1 MWIMRKLVPHNL
13 HTYTYST
20 RLHQSI
26 LFLLSSHFLLTMPPK
41 KMSLESALDEER
53 REILDILEGRLRR
66 SPQQQPSRARHA
78 SPTPPIRSM
87 LDVAPDPALQRHN
100 SIAGPSASV
109 GVTTPSS
116 SSRSAP
122 PVRSLLDPI
131 SPSPLR
137 LTHSA
142 ESRPTEYDPAT
153 TSPIL
158 PTSPTSPKSP
168 KSPKSPNSSISS
180 STREESHPRRSSEPS
195 GHSGSLPSPT
205 RKKQGIEEYQ
215 FEMLP
220 SIPNQALPK
229 RVAQGGKK
237 SATHTNNAAH
247 TSSMVA
253 VMSGQELGGLHGFTR
268 GRDTIRH
275 GGTVGVSGR
284 HSRSPSARLA
294 RSRSPGTG
302 LLNTNSFNPM
312 PVPGTFVTDTG
323 KVIHLDHAYRQLSN
337 AALSRSSG
345 TLSRFRKSPTSRE
358 RGEDAVSES
367 GDSRLQEDY
376 YSGDEAV
383 SGDNSSGDE
392 NDNSSSGEE
401 DWSAEIQRGR
411 RHGRKKS
418 DSEENGVNKS
428 GGPQQVRSLLAA
440 ADEERKKVSSTYKV
454 KSLLDPVPVTAK
466 AATEKHLHKKTGV
479 VHPTTSFDYAG
490 SGANTPAGSDDEA
503 QYSDFKKAQNL
514 SIYMSPIDQS
524 VPNRVIRTIVRGEF
538 TRVQEEAEQNGR
550 MRLRT
555 YLVATDLSDESVY
568 ALEWTIGTIL
578 RDGDTLYAVYAID
591 EETGSGSGAG
601 KGEPDSSSSVQIG
614 DGLKAM
620 LDAAAVVGSQTKKT
634 AENLTKASPLPSANT
649 SSTQISGGSGGGGG
663 TDSKPGSA
671 DSRAV
676 SKDEAERFR
685 AIEGISQTVVR
696 LLRKTKLQVRVAVEV
711 IHCNSPK
718 HLITE
723 AIDGLEPTL
732 VILGSRG
739 RSALKGVLLGSF
751 SNYLVTKSSVPVMVA
766 RKKLKK
772 HAKFKPA
779 NVRLLNNLTT
789 PKKLVYAKID

>member
-1 MWIMRKLVPHNL
+1 
-13 HTYTYST
+13 
-20 RLHQSI
+20 
-26 LFLLSSHFLLTMPPK
+26 MPPK

-53 REILDILEGRLRR
+53 REILDILQGRLRR
-66 SPQQQPSRARHA
+66 SQQQQPSRARHA

-87 LDVAPDPALQRHN
+87 LDVAPDPASQRHN
-100 SIAGPSASV
+100 SIAGPGASV

-142 ESRPTEYDPAT
+142 EPRPTEYESAT
-153 TSPIL
+153 SSIL
-158 PTSPTSPKSP
+158 PTSPKSP
-168 KSPKSPNSSISS
+168 KSSISS

-195 GHSGSLPSPT
+195 GHSGALPSPT

-237 SATHTNNAAH
+237 SANHTNNATH
-247 TSSMVA
+247 TSSMAA
-253 VMSGQELGGLHGFTR
+253 VMSGQELGCLPGFTR
-268 GRDTIRH
+268 GRDTKRH

-284 HSRSPSARLA
+284 HSRSPSTRLA
-294 RSRSPGTG
+294 RSRSPGAG

-312 PVPGTFVTDTG
+312 TVPGTFVTDTG

-337 AALSRSSG
+337 AALSRSGG
-345 TLSRFRKSPTSRE
+345 TLSRFQKSPTSRE

-383 SGDNSSGDE
+383 SADNSSGDE
-392 NDNSSSGEE
+392 NDDSSSGAE
-401 DWSAEIQRGR
+401 DWNAEIQRGR
-411 RHGRKKS
+411 RRGRKKS
-418 DSEENGVNKS
+418 DSEENGISKS
-428 GGPQQVRSLLAA
+428 GGLQQVRSLLAA
-440 ADEERKKVSSTYKV
+440 SDEERKKVSTTYKV

-466 AATEKHLHKKTGV
+466 AAAEKHLNKRTGV

-538 TRVQEEAEQNGR
+538 TRVQEEAEQNRR

-601 KGEPDSSSSVQIG
+601 KGEADSSSSVQIG
-614 DGLKAM
+614 DGLKAI

-649 SSTQISGGSGGGGG
+649 SSTQISGG
-663 TDSKPGSA
+663 TDSKPGSV

-676 SKDEAERFR
+676 SKVEAERFR
-685 AIEGISQTVVR
+685 AVEGISQTVVR
-696 LLRKTKLQVRVAVEV
+696 LLRKTRLQVRVAVEV

-732 VILGSRG
+732 VILVSRG

-772 HAKFKPA
+772 HTKFKPA

>member
-1 MWIMRKLVPHNL
+1 
-13 HTYTYST
+13 
-20 RLHQSI
+20 
-26 LFLLSSHFLLTMPPK
+26 
-41 KMSLESALDEER
+41 MSLESALDEER
-53 REILDILEGRLRR
+53 REIMDILEGRINR
-66 SPQQQPSRARHA
+66 SQQSHSRARHS
-78 SPTPPIRSM
+78 SPSRPIRSM
-87 LDVAPDPALQRHN
+87 LDVALDPALQKHN
-100 SIAGPSASV
+100 SAAGPGA
-109 GVTTPSS
+109 GVDATSS
-116 SSRSAP
+116 SSRSVP

-142 ESRPTEYDPAT
+142 EPQPTQFEHAAS
-153 TSPIL
+153 SPPPPL
-158 PTSPTSPKSP
+158 SPLQPLSPKSP
-168 KSPKSPNSSISS
+168 IS
-180 STREESHPRRSSEPS
+180 STRKELHARHSSDPA
-195 GHSGSLPSPT
+195 GHIGPLPEPT
-205 RKKQGIEEYQ
+205 RRKQAIEKYQ

-220 SIPNQALPK
+220 SIPSQARPK
-229 RVAQGGKK
+229 RVSQGGKK
-237 SATHTNNAAH
+237 TANHATNATHTN
-247 TSSMVA
+247 SMAA
-253 VMSGQELGGLHGFTR
+253 VMSGQELSSLPGFTR
-268 GRDTIRH
+268 GRDTMRH
-275 GGTVGVSGR
+275 GGTAGVSAR
-284 HSRSPSARLA
+284 HSKSPSSRLA
-294 RSRSPGTG
+294 RSRSPSGG
-302 LLNTNSFNPM
+302 LLNTNSFNPK

-337 AALSRSSG
+337 AALSRSGG
-345 TLSRFRKSPTSRE
+345 TLSKFQKSSTSRE

-376 YSGDEAV
+376 YSGEETF
-383 SGDNSSGDE
+383 SGENSSDEE
-392 NDNSSSGEE
+392 NDYSSSAEE

-411 RHGRKKS
+411 RRSRKKS
-418 DSEENGVNKS
+418 DSEENDLNKN
-428 GGPQQVRSLLAA
+428 GPQKVRSLLAA
-440 ADEERKKVSSTYKV
+440 AEEERKKVSATYKV
-454 KSLLDPVPVTAK
+454 KSLLDPEPATGK
-466 AATEKHLHKKTGV
+466 AATEKPMIKKTGV
-479 VHPTTSFDYAG
+479 VHPTTSFDHVG
-490 SGANTPAGSDDEA
+490 SGPNTPAGSDDEA
-503 QYSDFKKAQNL
+503 QYRDFKKAQNL

-538 TRVQEEAEQNGR
+538 TRVQEEARQNRR

-591 EETGSGSGAG
+591 EETAGHGSGKG
-601 KGEPDSSSSVQIG
+601 GEPDSTSSVQIG
-614 DGLKAM
+614 DGIKVM
-620 LDAAAVVGSQTKKT
+620 LDTAAVVGLQTKKT
-634 AENLTKASPLPSANT
+634 AENLTGASPLPSANT
-649 SSTQISGGSGGGGG
+649 SSTQVSGGSGGGGG
-663 TDSKPGSA
+663 GGGGGGNGGTDSKTGSV

-676 SKDEAERFR
+676 SKFEAERFR

-696 LLRKTKLQVRVAVEV
+696 LLKKTRLQVRVAVEV

-772 HAKFKPA
+772 HTKFKRA

>member
-1 MWIMRKLVPHNL
+1 
-13 HTYTYST
+13 
-20 RLHQSI
+20 
-26 LFLLSSHFLLTMPPK
+26 MPPK

-66 SPQQQPSRARHA
+66 SHQQQPSKARHA

-87 LDVAPDPALQRHN
+87 LDVAPDLASQRHN
-100 SIAGPSASV
+100 SIAGPGANV

-142 ESRPTEYDPAT
+142 EPRPTEYEPAT
-153 TSPIL
+153 SSTIP
-158 PTSPTSPKSP
+158 PTSPKSP
-168 KSPKSPNSSISS
+168 KSSKSSISS
-180 STREESHPRRSSEPS
+180 STREEPHHRRSSEPS
-195 GHSGSLPSPT
+195 GHSGALPSPT

-237 SATHTNNAAH
+237 SANHTNNATH
-247 TSSMVA
+247 PSSMAA
-253 VMSGQELGGLHGFTR
+253 VMSGQELGGLPGLR
-268 GRDTIRH
+268 GRDTMRH
-275 GGTVGVSGR
+275 GGAVGVSGR

-294 RSRSPGTG
+294 RSRSPGAG

-312 PVPGTFVTDTG
+312 TVPGTFVTDTG

-337 AALSRSSG
+337 AALSRSGG
-345 TLSRFRKSPTSRE
+345 TLSRFQKSPTSRE

-376 YSGDEAV
+376 YSGDEAP

-392 NDNSSSGEE
+392 NDDSSSGEE
-401 DWSAEIQRGR
+401 DWSAEMQRGR
-411 RHGRKKS
+411 RRGRKKS

-428 GGPQQVRSLLAA
+428 GGPQRVRSLLAA
-440 ADEERKKVSSTYKV
+440 ADEELSSTYKV
-454 KSLLDPVPVTAK
+454 KSLLDPLPVTAK
-466 AATEKHLHKKTGV
+466 AAAEKHLIKKTGV

-614 DGLKAM
+614 DGFKAM

-649 SSTQISGGSGGGGG
+649 SSTQISGGGSGG
-663 TDSKPGSA
+663 TDSKPGSV

-696 LLRKTKLQVRVAVEV
+696 LLRKTRLQVRVAVEV

-772 HAKFKPA
+772 HTKFKPA
-779 NVRLLNNLTT
+779 NMRLLNNLTT